1 MLVDRLELIV
11 IDGTFVSL
19 LSFLVERN
27 DGFSV
32 VLIVG
37 KNESC
42 NVVDDD
48 DDDDDNDDGN
58 EDNDDES
65 SDLGIDGHEDKEIDE
80 VLFTVSLFLEVG

>member
-19 LSFLVERN
+19 LLFLVERN

-32 VLIVG
+32 ALIVG

-48 DDDDDNDDGN
+48 DDDNDDGN
-58 EDNDDES
+58 DDNNDES